1 MDETFITQLQND
13 NLSVN
18 TISSYTI
25 AIKHYFSIFD
35 EVTKSNLLTYKGFLI
50 ENYQP
55 KTVNLKIQ
63 AVNKY
68 LDFVNKTELEN
79 IKLRKLKNIY
89 LAKFF

>member
-13 NLSVN
+13 NLSAN

-25 AIKHYFSIFD
+25 AIKHYYSIFND
-35 EVTKSNLLTYKGFLI
+35 INKSNLLTYKGFLI

-63 AVNKY
+63 AINKY
-68 LDFVNKTELEN
+68 LEFLE
-79 IKLRKLKNIY
+79 KPDLKLKFVKIQRKN
-89 LAKFF
+89 F